1 MSTKFVG
8 AAKKQVAEK
17 FLSKKPILVLF
28 FMTGCP
34 HCAANEK
41 AWNEAKKKVGG
52 NTQIAEIEASA
63 TPDSAGVSGFPTMK
77 YIDETGQERETSGAK
92 QSGDEILNELQVPKK
107 SSGGRRRHTRRRSRN
122 IRKRKLG
129 YRSLR
134 NNIALA

>member
-1 MSTKFVG
+1 MSTKIVG

-17 FLSKKPILVLF
+17 VLSKKPILVLF

-34 HCAANEK
+34 HCLANEK
-41 AWNEAKKKVGG
+41 AWKEAKKKVGG

-107 SSGGRRRHTRRRSRN
+107 SSGGRRHTRGRSRN
-122 IRKRKLG
+122 IRKRKLR

-134 NNIALA
+134 NNVALA